1 MKFLNLPIYYKG
13 NTYYFNKITGLLLYR
28 NAYNEK
34 KKNNST
40 YELIESNYQ
49 LILNPYLIKSCG
61 NKLQIQKI
69 PYLAKLY
76 AKSLVFTS
84 KYSFYIT
91 CVLTKVPLIKFSTSQ
106 YAVEIFNKIY
116 SDPLQQKTLCLSRTI
131 FVIATSKSFK
141 SNGTAFI
148 GVFLPSRK
156 MHAWVIESGC
166 NPDSSDEIWLSY
178 QPVVAIIK

>member
-1 MKFLNLPIYYKG
+1 MRFCNLPIKYQD
-13 NTYYFNKITGLLLYR
+13 NVYYFNKLLGILLYR
-28 NAYNEK
+28 NDYTNRNINK
-34 KKNNST
+34 TS
-40 YELIESNYQ
+40 ELLNTNHK
-49 LILNPYLIKSCG
+49 LVLNPYLMESY
-61 NKLQIQKI
+61 NKILEIQKV
-69 PYLAKLY
+69 PFLAKLF
-76 AKSLVFTS
+76 ANLIVFTS
-84 KYSFYIT
+84 KYSFYLACI
-91 CVLTKVPLIKFSTSQ
+91 LTKIPLIKFSSSQ

-116 SDPLQQKTLCLSRTI
+116 SDPLQQRTLCLSRTI

-141 SNGTAFI
+141 NNGTAFI